1 MVIGIL
7 MLFDIVGHLQL
18 LFEDVI
24 SRRIAYTRWKRNV
37 KWFERTDKGII
48 VLKWNCMQDVT
59 MYRYLKDI
67 NLLQGFISFE
77 LKFLK

>member
-1 MVIGIL
+1 MGIL
-7 MLFDIVGHLQL
+7 MLFNIVGHIQLQC
-18 LFEDVI
+18 EDVI

-37 KWFERTDKGII
+37 KWFERTDKQII
-48 VLKWNCMQDVT
+48 VLKWNCKQDVT

-67 NLLQGFISFE
+67 YLLQGFISFK

>member
-1 MVIGIL
+1 MGIL
-7 MLFDIVGHLQL
+7 MLFNIVGHLQQQ
-18 LFEDVI
+18 FEDVI

-37 KWFERTDKGII
+37 KWFERTDKRII
-48 VLKWNCMQDVT
+48 VLKWNCKQDVT

-67 NLLQGFISFE
+67 YLLQGFISFK